1 MKMRVQK
8 WGNSLGVRIP
18 KRYAELLDW
27 NQNTEVRQTVE
38 GGKLII
44 ERVEVRPY
52 DLGALL
58 AGVTPE
64 NLHGETGTG
73 DSVGAEEW

>member
-18 KRYAELLDW
+18 KRYAEQLEWD
-27 NQNTEVRQTVE
+27 QNTEVRQKVE
-38 GGKLII
+38 DGKLII
-44 ERVEVRPY
+44 ERVEVSPY

-73 DSVGAEEW
+73 ASVGAEEW